1 MPVDVANFLAQNS
14 PRFNPTM
21 MERERLTN
29 ALAQNRV
36 DAAPLEQRALR
47 QDIDLKDE
55 AAAQQRQAL
64 SEQQT
69 ANARGVFGRWS
80 SAIAQSDQPLRLYQR
95 ALSDPSF
102 IAAAKGVGFGDEHLR
117 IDPNDN
123 DDSIRQQALDNV
135 RVYGGELS
143 QPEGFTLSEGQAR
156 YDSQGRL
163 IASGRDKP
171 VDGFTL
177 GEGQAR
183 FDAQG
188 NKIADG
194 PPKTGDV
201 NSFRD
206 SMQLRKELEDSPP
219 VKTYRAVLPIFERA
233 KNAANDMAGDLSV
246 IYALG
251 KIFDPTSVVREGEL
265 QLSMNASPWLQKM
278 AAAVNSQITGEG
290 RLTPKMRAEILN
302 ALQGQV
308 EALRLPY
315 EQERARYAQYAKQ
328 YGFTEN
334 DIVGP
339 NPAEAFGAQQMPT
352 FNTEA
357 EAEAAAAA
365 GQITS
370 GTRINIGGVTGVWQ

>member
-1 MPVDVANFLAQNS
+1 
-14 PRFNPTM
+14 
-21 MERERLTN
+21 
-29 ALAQNRV
+29 
-36 DAAPLEQRALR
+36 
-47 QDIDLKDE
+47 
-55 AAAQQRQAL
+55 
-64 SEQQT
+64 
-69 ANARGVFGRWS
+69 VFGRWS

-135 RVYGGELS
+135 RVYGGDMP

-156 YDSQGRL
+156 FDPQGRL

-177 GEGQAR
+177 GEGQVR

-194 PPKTGDV
+194 PPKRDDQG
-201 NSFRD
+201 SFAD
-206 SMQLRKELEDSPP
+206 TMPLRKEFEDSAP
-219 VKTYRAVLPIFERA
+219 VKTYRAVLPIFQRA

-278 AAAVNSQITGEG
+278 AAAVNSQMTGEG
-290 RLTPKMRAEILN
+290 RLTPAMRAEILN

-308 EALRLPY
+308 QALRSPY
-315 EQERARYAQYAKQ
+315 EQERARYARYAKQ
-328 YGFTEN
+328 QGFTEN
-334 DIVGP
+334 DVVGP
-339 NPAEAFGAQQMPT
+339 DAAEAFGAPQAAVDYLRAHPET
-352 FNTEA
+352 RDAFNAKYGYVPE
-357 EAEAAAAA
+357 
-365 GQITS
+365 GM
-370 GTRINIGGVTGVWQ
+370 